1 MIVLHDPHHYTMGQL
16 IMYGKEVIYA
26 KSSSV
31 SGSFSAYTVEPLE
44 VNHVS
49 KDDRPCI
56 SEEDQ
61 EEDAPDIWECLSDHM
76 HSKMNCTL
84 PWKQKANE
92 KDVHLCSAPQEHNMF
107 YTKVVKGAREYNSEY
122 IDVLSCETIWISHSL
137 RFSLS
142 QKITKIH
149 HRGPCCWCYYCNIC
163 VGVFRNF

>member
-1 MIVLHDPHHYTMGQL
+1 MIILHDPHHYTMGQL

-31 SGSFSAYTVEPLE
+31 SGTFSAYTVEPLE

-56 SEEDQ
+56 SEEEQ
-61 EEDAPDIWECLSDHM
+61 EEDAPDLWECLTDHM

-92 KDVHLCSAPQEHNMF
+92 KDVHLCSSPQEHNLF
-107 YTKVVKGAREYNSEY
+107 YTKVVRGAREYNSEY
-122 IDVLSCETIWISHSL
+122 IEKVAKCSPRCKRVEYSAKLMVVNEPDPTLIDQWE
-137 RFSLS
+137 
-142 QKITKIH
+142 
-149 HRGPCCWCYYCNIC
+149 
-163 VGVFRNF
+163 FRDAIQ